1 MPTRTEIKDWTR
13 QQTLVEEADFADV
26 KLDAV
31 INEGIRK
38 VAQLFEWPFLESS
51 TTITLVDATQT
62 YALPEDFAS
71 IVIAIGSDGTQL
83 RETTRRRAQQD
94 FLGNG
99 DATPQEFY
107 IWGEDIAFAPTPDAA
122 PSFATV
128 VVDYRAAPT
137 LLAND
142 SESPQW
148 NSMFHLLLGDYAAAR
163 VWEREEDLDRAK
175 YHEDKFMASL
185 EEMAGFYLDRADDGP
200 VIIGGGVERV
210 RLPWSWMTD

>member
-1 MPTRTEIKDWTR
+1 MPTRTEIKDWAR
-13 QQTLVEEADFADV
+13 QQTLVEIEDFADI

-38 VAQLFEWPFLESS
+38 VAQLFEWPFLEAETS
-51 TTITLVDATQT
+51 ITLVDAQQT
-62 YALPEDFAS
+62 YDLPTDFAS
-71 IVIAIGSDGTQL
+71 VVIAIGSDGTQL

-94 FLGNG
+94 FLGEI

-107 IWGEDIAFAPTPDAA
+107 IWGEQIAFAPTPDSA
-122 PSFATV
+122 PSFASV

-163 VWEREEDLDRAK
+163 IWEREEDLDRAK
-175 YHEDKFMASL
+175 YHDDKFLAAL

-200 VIIGGGVERV
+200 VVIGAAFVPTR
-210 RLPWSWMTD
+210 RPWDWMSI